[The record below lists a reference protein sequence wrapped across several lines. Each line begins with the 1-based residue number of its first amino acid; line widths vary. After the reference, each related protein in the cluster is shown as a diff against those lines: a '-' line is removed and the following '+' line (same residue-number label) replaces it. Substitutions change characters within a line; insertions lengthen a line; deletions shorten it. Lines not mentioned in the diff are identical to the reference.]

1 MRFFFNWKWLVFGG
15 IGLLFFLSSDAVRT
29 YREKKKLYQELT
41 KKLEETKRAN
51 QKLAMEVHRLKSDP
65 QMIGEIAR
73 KELGLLHPKEI
84 EYRFIVRKSS
94 PSQH

>member
-1 MRFFFNWKWLVFGG
+1 MKVNLNWKWLAFGG
-15 IGLLFFLSSDAVRT
+15 IGLLLLLSSDAVRT

-41 KKLEETKRAN
+41 KKLDESKRLN
-51 QKLAMEVHRLKSDP
+51 QKLAREVERLKSDP

-73 KELGLLHPKEI
+73 RELGLLHPKEI

-94 PSQH
+94 QN